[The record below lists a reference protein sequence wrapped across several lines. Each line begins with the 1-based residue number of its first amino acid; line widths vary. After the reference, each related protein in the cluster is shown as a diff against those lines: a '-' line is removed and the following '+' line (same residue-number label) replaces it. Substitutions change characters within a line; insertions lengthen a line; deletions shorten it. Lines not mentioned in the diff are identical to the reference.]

1 MDELRHAMHDYV
13 NEVTLGA
20 APRTDELRRRLRE
33 IQAHNTRY
41 FVLPVAMLA
50 ALFVAALVLSV
61 HHASAATTTAA
72 ISTGFGISV
81 VVMIRWMLSFW
92 REKVATELMIEL
104 SELDEGTLRKV
115 VARLL
120 KRMK

>member
-1 MDELRHAMHDYV
+1 MTDLQQAMYDYV
-13 NEVTLGA
+13 DEVTLGA

-41 FVLPVAMLA
+41 FMFPVVMLA
-50 ALFVAALVLSV
+50 ALFVVALVLSI
-61 HHASAATTTAA
+61 HYASAAATTAA
-72 ISTGFGISV
+72 ISTGFGVSV
-81 VVMIRWMLSFW
+81 VAMIRLMRSFW
-92 REKVATELMIEL
+92 REKVATELLIEL
-104 SELDEGTLRKV
+104 SELDEDALRKV